1 MPRQQQAYEAFI
13 RRLQEEWANADPG
26 ASLSSLLVRTQAYLE
41 AAGELTRD
49 EWALIRE
56 YVRRDLRDFEDAP
69 GGYRD
74 SAFYQALQTSIWAW
88 LLELTDRTQV
98 EWIAVLDEVQH
109 KGLYHAGER
118 MGLGTLVCEQCG
130 FRRLVL
136 HPERIATCIECGGA
150 HFHREPLAP

>member
-1 MPRQQQAYEAFI
+1 MSKQQQGYEAFI
-13 RRLQEEWANADPG
+13 ERLKAEWQAAEPG
-26 ASLSSLLVRTQAYLE
+26 ESLNRLIERTQAYLI
-41 AAGELTRD
+41 AAETLTKDEL
-49 EWALIRE
+49 ALIAE
-56 YVRRDLRDFEDAP
+56 YVKEDLREFEEAP
-69 GGYRD
+69 GGYKD
-74 SAFYQALQTSIWAW
+74 SAFYNALQESIWGW
-88 LLELTDRTQV
+88 LLELTDRTQL